1 MKELTT
7 SRFMSLIIIL
17 DLNEGETTQK
27 EVNSNFLC
35 LGVVKLHNNKLSNLI
50 VMRSLTTAPCQET
63 IQIVNTKQYI
73 S

>member
-7 SRFMSLIIIL
+7 SQFMSLIIIL

-35 LGVVKLHNNKLSNLI
+35 LGVVKLHNNKLSNLR
-50 VMRSLTTAPCQET
+50 VMRSITTAPCQET
-63 IQIVNTKQYI
+63 IQIVNTEQ
-73 S
+73 

>member
-1 MKELTT
+1 MKELTA
-7 SRFMSLIIIL
+7 SRFMSLMIML

-35 LGVVKLHNNKLSNLI
+35 LGVVELHNNKLSNLI